1 MSMTIID
8 HGPSITETQLHSM
21 LTGDLKGA
29 TKLEGWDA
37 FKNFFIK
44 LLNNLPGMS
53 LVDKEDQLRE
63 IYDKIYGA
71 GKTAQSVDDPGSIET
86 TWNALENLFQLMD
99 EDKSRQMTLAINY
112 ASSHNESS
120 HSSHMQ
126 NADLIKLTLTI
137 DGHQIPDIA
146 CSNTPLNTGIL
157 ASIVST
163 YMIDHVDSEGKTHAG
178 TFQLNPEVLEAN
190 GNRVAFGSVAKL
202 ANQQSISV
210 VKELNLC
217 HEFLHTNMYD
227 NTEFDKQLEQVYQCQ
242 QLVANLQALR
252 SPPDTPVTANDKCID
267 NALDKLNQRRDKQQS
282 LFEKINHTFVNAV
295 VEKWSEKLEQVA
307 QQPLNKTEINTEM
320 SYLEAAL
327 PGTQT
332 LFSETDRKRI
342 ADVRPQLRLA
352 HMMADLQAR
361 IKDSSEFP
369 VELFLSIRDIMVQE
383 DNGPL
388 SVALDNCWEQIKQ
401 QHLFSTDSYRVTAD
415 AQQPSNKV
423 IRQRET
429 MEQIEPLSKAGQFPG

>member
-44 LLNNLPGMS
+44 LLNHLPGMS

-99 EDKSRQMTLAINY
+99 GDKSRQMTLAINY

-137 DGHQIPDIA
+137 DAHQIPDIA

-178 TFQLNPEVLEAN
+178 TFQLNPEVLETN
-190 GNRVAFGSVAKL
+190 GNRVAFDSVARV
-202 ANQQSISV
+202 ANQRSISV
-210 VKELNLC
+210 IKDLNL
-217 HEFLHTNMYD
+217 
-227 NTEFDKQLEQVYQCQ
+227 
-242 QLVANLQALR
+242 LQ
-252 SPPDTPVTANDKCID
+252 S
-267 NALDKLNQRRDKQQS
+267 
-282 LFEKINHTFVNAV
+282 
-295 VEKWSEKLEQVA
+295 
-307 QQPLNKTEINTEM
+307 
-320 SYLEAAL
+320 
-327 PGTQT
+327 
-332 LFSETDRKRI
+332 RI
-342 ADVRPQLRLA
+342 ADCPEDNQEARLYRKQMEKDYTTLRDTIRTLKLDKNDALEVQLSKIK
-352 HMMADLQAR
+352 HDNGF
-361 IKDSSEFP
+361 KDSS
-369 VELFLSIRDIMVQE
+369 I
-383 DNGPL
+383 
-388 SVALDNCWEQIKQ
+388 
-401 QHLFSTDSYRVTAD
+401 FS
-415 AQQPSNKV
+415 K
-423 IRQRET
+423 
-429 MEQIEPLSKAGQFPG
+429 LK